1 MSTFKIERRI
11 GVQTSA
17 ERIWALI
24 ADLPYWDRWNPVE
37 TQVEGRIGFGG
48 SLTLTETIPALG
60 ERRATLGVAEW
71 TPESQLILTE
81 KRGFLFHAVR
91 YFEIEQ
97 LQPQSCI
104 VANGFIFRGFRG
116 EGFHEKNRRHLKAAC
131 EAVAESLKAHAEA
144 G

>member
-1 MSTFKIERRI
+1 MNPFKIEKRI
-11 GVQTSA
+11 GIQTSA

-24 ADLPYWDRWNPVE
+24 ADLSYWDRWNPVE

-48 SLTLTETIPALG
+48 SLTLTETIPELG
-60 ERRATLGVAEW
+60 ERRTTLGVVEW
-71 TPESQLILTE
+71 TPERQLILAE
-81 KRGFLFHAVR
+81 KRGFLFNVTR

-104 VANGFIFRGFRG
+104 VSNGFIFSGFRG
-116 EGFHEKNRRHLKAAC
+116 EGFHDKHRARLKAAC
-131 EAVAESLKAHAEA
+131 EAVNENLKAHAEA